1 MIYLLILLSSI
12 FLHRMYLYNCL
23 GLVVR
28 LFSCSIRRLLFLL
41 AFLGVVV
48 VVVIL
53 VWLSISFLFK
63 GYDMILKP

>member
-48 VVVIL
+48 VVIL